1 MFNKNF
7 WLITLCALLI
17 ISIYTGLNIFSR
29 IALGANGLIIL
40 ADVIISVRR
49 LAKEKK
55 RAIKNSQHIASFD
68 LHLTCIFS
76 FK

>member
-17 ISIYTGLNIFSR
+17 ISIYTGLNTFSR

-40 ADVIISVRR
+40 ADVIISVCR

-55 RAIKNSQHIASFD
+55 CKESD
-68 LHLTCIFS
+68 
-76 FK
+76 

>member
-17 ISIYTGLNIFSR
+17 ISIYTGPNIFSR

-40 ADVIISVRR
+40 ADVIINVRR

-55 RAIKNSQHIASFD
+55 CKESN
-68 LHLTCIFS
+68 
-76 FK
+76 

>member
-49 LAKEKK
+49 LAKDKK
-55 RAIKNSQHIASFD
+55 CKESD
-68 LHLTCIFS
+68 
-76 FK
+76 